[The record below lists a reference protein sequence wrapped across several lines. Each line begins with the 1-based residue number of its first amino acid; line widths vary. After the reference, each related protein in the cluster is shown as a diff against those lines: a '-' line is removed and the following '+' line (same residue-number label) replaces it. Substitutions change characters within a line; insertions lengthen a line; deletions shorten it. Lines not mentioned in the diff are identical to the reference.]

1 MTLELLARGRRFD
14 LDVRALVMGILNRTP
29 DSFYDKGSYF
39 DFDDFLFKAD
49 SLISHGADI
58 LDVGGVKAG
67 PGPEV
72 SLDEE
77 LNRVVPAIEALR
89 ARFDCLISVD
99 TWNAKVFAASVGVG
113 AEIGNDISGF
123 RDPDYL
129 AVASSSGAAVV
140 ATHIRL
146 KPREKDPD
154 PRYNNLVVE
163 VESFLLER
171 ARRATE
177 VGIEPGSIILD
188 AGFDLGKTTEQSLA
202 LLGST
207 ASLTRHGLVVL
218 ISASNKGFIGEALAL
233 DISQRRS
240 ASLAA
245 VASSYID
252 GARVFRVHDVR
263 GTRRV
268 LDTLGAI
275 VDPDWYQ
282 TWSARV
288 KASEP

>member
-1 MTLELLARGRRFD
+1 MSVELLARGRRFD
-14 LDVRALVMGILNRTP
+14 LGVRALVMGILNRTP

-49 SLISHGADI
+49 TLISQGADI

-72 SLDEE
+72 TLDEE
-77 LNRVVPAIEALR
+77 LSRVVPAVEALR

-99 TWNAKVFAASVGVG
+99 TWNAKVFAASVAVG

-129 AVASSSGAAVV
+129 AVAATSGAAVV

-146 KPREKDPD
+146 EPRVKDPD
-154 PRYNNLVVE
+154 PRYGDLVGE
-163 VESFLLER
+163 VERFLLER
-171 ARRATE
+171 VRRATE

-207 ASLTRHGLVVL
+207 ETLTRHGFTVL
-218 ISASNKGFIGEALAL
+218 ISASNKGFIGEALGL

-252 GARVFRVHDVR
+252 GARIFRVHDVR

-268 LDTLGAI
+268 VDTLGAI
-275 VDPDWYQ
+275 MEPDWYES
-282 TWSARV
+282 WSSRV
-288 KASEP
+288 EGSEG